1 MASTDYVA
9 APKIAIDGRP
19 LAQEFERRLE
29 LTVVDDHLFL
39 PDMFV
44 LAFRDPKREIL
55 ERAGLTIGAKVEIS
69 AARLGNDPSDTL
81 ITGEVTS
88 LEAEF
93 DGIGSRALVRGYDKS
108 HRLHRGRRTE
118 TYRDVS
124 DSDLAKKVAR
134 RAGIETG
141 RIDATPTTHPHVSQ
155 ANLTDWEFLRAR
167 AREIGYEVAVRDGRL
182 DFRSPTD
189 AADGPAVGDTN
200 SKDPLQLVLGRN
212 LEEFRP
218 RIASAEQVTAVE
230 VRGWDTAQKQPLVG
244 RAKAQ
249 TSSVVLP
256 VKPDEL
262 AATFGSPTYVSVER
276 PLSTQAEVD
285 AVAQALAEEIAG
297 ACAEAEG
304 MARGDAK
311 LVAGTAISIGQAGQ
325 AFEGKY
331 TITSSRHVFD
341 ANGYRT
347 HFVVS
352 GRQERSLLGLASVG
366 ATNGSGSAGGPPI
379 YGMVIAIVTDVKDP
393 EKLGRVKLK
402 FPWLADEYESYWA
415 RVVHAGAGKE
425 RGLMILPEVNDEV
438 LVAFEYG
445 DVRRPYVLGGLYN
458 GVDKPFEPDKL
469 VDGSSGA
476 VDRRYFRSRLGHL
489 VSITDTKD
497 GGGIVIET
505 AKAKSGI
512 TLDNAKNRITVKS
525 NGDIEIQAGGQV
537 RVKAGKQ
544 LSLEAGT
551 SLELK
556 APQIAV
562 KGKSKVDINGGA
574 LCQVKASMVKIN

>member
-9 APKIAIDGRP
+9 APKIEIDGRP
-19 LAQEFERRLE
+19 LSQEYERLVE

-44 LAFRDPKREIL
+44 LSFRDPKREVL
-55 ERAGLTIGAKVEIS
+55 DQAGLKIGARVQIA
-69 AARLGNDPSDTL
+69 AARLGDEPSDTL

-93 DGIGSRALVRGYDKS
+93 DGIGSRAVVRGYDQS

-124 DSDLAKKVAR
+124 DSELAKRVAR
-134 RAGIETG
+134 RAGLQTG
-141 RIDATPTTHPHVSQ
+141 RIDATSTTHPHVSQ
-155 ANLTDWEFLRAR
+155 ANLTDWEFLKAR
-167 AREIGYEVAVRDGRL
+167 AREIGYEVAVRDGKL
-182 DFRSPTD
+182 EFRSPTE
-189 AADGPAVGDTN
+189 AADGPAVGDTT

-218 RIASAEQVTAVE
+218 RIASAEQVKEVE
-230 VRGWDTAQKQPLVG
+230 VRGWDTAQKQALVG
-244 RAKAQ
+244 RAKAD
-249 TSSVVLP
+249 TSSVALD
-256 VKPDEL
+256 VKPDQL
-262 AATFGSPTYVSVER
+262 AATFGSPTFVSVER

-285 AVAQALAEEIAG
+285 AAAQALAEEIAG
-297 ACAEAEG
+297 AFAEAEG
-304 MARGDAK
+304 IARGDAK
-311 LVAGTAISIGQAGQ
+311 LVAGTAISVGQAGNP
-325 AFEGKY
+325 FEGKY

-352 GRQERSLLGLASVG
+352 GRQERSLLGLASLG
-366 ATNGSGSAGGPPI
+366 ATNGSGSAGGPRI
-379 YGMVIAIVTDVKDP
+379 YGMVIALVTDVKDP
-393 EKLGRVKLK
+393 ETLGRVKLK
-402 FPWLADEYESYWA
+402 FPWLADQYESYWA

-438 LVAFEYG
+438 LVAFEHG
-445 DVRRPYVLGGLYN
+445 DVRMPYVLGGLYN
-458 GVDKPFEPDKL
+458 GIDKPFEADKL

-476 VDRRYFRSRLGHL
+476 VDRRYFRTRLGHL
-489 VSITDTKD
+489 VSIADTKD

-505 AKAKSGI
+505 AKAKNRL

-525 NGDIEIQAGGQV
+525 NGDVEVEAVGKV
-537 RVKAGKQ
+537 RIKAGRQ
-544 LSLEAGT
+544 MSLEAGT

-556 APQIAV
+556 APQIAL
-562 KGKSKVDINGGA
+562 KGKSQVDISGGA
-574 LCQVKASMVKIN
+574 LCKVRASMVKIN

>member
-9 APKIAIDGRP
+9 APRIAIDGRP
-19 LAQEFERRLE
+19 LAHEFERRLE

-44 LAFRDPKREIL
+44 LTFRDPKREVL
-55 ERAGLTIGAKVEIS
+55 SKAGLTIGAKVQIA
-69 AARLGNDPSDTL
+69 AARLGDEPSDTL

-93 DGIGSRALVRGYDKS
+93 DGVGSRAVVRGYDQS

-124 DSDLAKKVAR
+124 DSDLAKRVAQR
-134 RAGIETG
+134 TGLQAG

-155 ANLTDWEFLRAR
+155 ANLTDWEFLKAR
-167 AREIGYEVAVRDGRL
+167 AREIGYEVAVRDGKL
-182 DFRSPTD
+182 EFRSPTE
-189 AADGPAVGDTN
+189 AADGPAVGDTSSN
-200 SKDPLQLVLGRN
+200 DPLQLVLGRN

-218 RIASAEQVTAVE
+218 RIASAEQVKEVE
-230 VRGWDTAQKQPLVG
+230 VRGWDTAQKQALVG
-244 RAKAQ
+244 RAKAE
-249 TSSVVLP
+249 TRSVALD

-262 AATFGSPTYVSVER
+262 ANTFGGPTYVSVER
-276 PLSTQAEVD
+276 PLTTQAEVD
-285 AVAQALAEEIAG
+285 AAAKALAEEIAG
-297 ACAEAEG
+297 AFAEAEG
-304 MARGDAK
+304 IARGDAK
-311 LVAGTAISIGQAGQ
+311 LVAGTAISVGQAGSP
-325 AFEGKY
+325 FEGKY

-341 ANGYRT
+341 ADGYRT

-352 GRQERSLLGLASVG
+352 GRQERSLLGLASLG
-366 ATNGSGSAGGPPI
+366 ATNGSGSAAGPPI

-393 EKLGRVKLK
+393 EKLGRVKVK
-402 FPWLADEYESYWA
+402 FPWLADSYESYWA

-438 LVAFEYG
+438 LVAFEHG
-445 DVRRPYVLGGLYN
+445 DVRMPYVLGGLFN
-458 GVDKPFEPDKL
+458 GIDKPFEPDKL
-469 VDGSSGA
+469 VDGSTGA

-489 VSITDTKD
+489 LSIDDTKD

-505 AKAKSGI
+505 AKAKNGI
-512 TLDNAKNRITVKS
+512 ALDNAKNTIIVKS
-525 NGDIEIQAGGQV
+525 NGDIEIQARGHV
-537 RVKAGKQ
+537 KVKADGQ
-544 LSLEAGT
+544 MSLEAGT

-556 APQIAV
+556 APQVAV
-562 KGKSKVDINGGA
+562 KAKSQVDINGGA
-574 LCQVKASMVKIN
+574 LCKVKASMVKIN

>member
-1 MASTDYVA
+1 MASSDYVA
-9 APKIAIDGRP
+9 APRIEIDGRP
-19 LAQEFERRLE
+19 LAQEFEQRLE

-44 LAFRDPKREIL
+44 LAFRDPQREVL
-55 ERAGLTIGAKVEIS
+55 DAAGLTIGAKVQIA
-69 AARLGNDPSDTL
+69 AARLGDEPSDML

-93 DGIGSRALVRGYDKS
+93 DGIGSRAVVRGYDQS

-124 DSDLAKKVAR
+124 DSELAKRVAQ
-134 RAGIETG
+134 RAGLQTG
-141 RIDATPTTHPHVSQ
+141 RIDATSTTHPHVSQ
-155 ANLTDWEFLRAR
+155 ANLTDWEFLKAR

-182 DFRSPTD
+182 EFRSPTE
-189 AADGPAVGDTN
+189 ATDGPAVGDTS

-218 RIASAEQVTAVE
+218 RIASAEQVKEVE
-230 VRGWDTAQKQPLVG
+230 VRGWDAAQKQPLVG
-244 RAKAQ
+244 RAKAE
-249 TSSVVLP
+249 TSSVALDI
-256 VKPDEL
+256 KPDQL
-262 AATFGSPTYVSVER
+262 AATFGSPTFVSVER

-285 AVAQALAEEIAG
+285 AAARALAEEIAG
-297 ACAEAEG
+297 AFAEAEG
-304 MARGDAK
+304 VARGDAK
-311 LVAGTAISIGQAGQ
+311 LVAGTAISVGQAGNP
-325 AFEGKY
+325 FEGKY

-341 ANGYRT
+341 DSGYRT

-352 GRQERSLLGLASVG
+352 GRQERSLLGLASLG

-393 EKLGRVKLK
+393 EQLGRVKVK
-402 FPWLADEYESYWA
+402 FPWLADQYESTWA
-415 RVVHAGAGKE
+415 RVVQAGAAQG

-438 LVAFEYG
+438 LVAFEHG
-445 DVRRPYVLGGLYN
+445 DVRMPYVLGGLYN
-458 GVDKPFEPDKL
+458 GIDKPAEADKL
-469 VDGSSGA
+469 VDRSSGA
-476 VDRRYFRSRLGHL
+476 VDRRYFRSRLGHHVTIL
-489 VSITDTKD
+489 DTKD

-505 AKAKSGI
+505 AKAKNGV

-525 NGDIEIQAGGQV
+525 NGDIEIDAGGKV
-537 RVKAGKQ
+537 RIKAGRQ
-544 LSLEAGT
+544 MSLEAGT

-562 KGKSKVDINGGA
+562 KGKSQVDISGGA
-574 LCQVKASMVKIN
+574 LCKVRASMVKIN

>member
-19 LAQEFERRLE
+19 LGQEFEQRLE

-44 LAFRDPKREIL
+44 LAFRDPKREVL
-55 ERAGLTIGAKVEIS
+55 KDAGLTIGAKVEIS
-69 AARLGNDPSDTL
+69 AARLGDDPSDAL
-81 ITGEVTS
+81 ITGEITS

-93 DGIGSRALVRGYDKS
+93 DGIGSRAVVRGYDKS

-124 DSDLAKKVAR
+124 DSDLAKKVAQ

-155 ANLTDWEFLRAR
+155 ANLTDWEFLKAR
-167 AREIGYEVAVRDGRL
+167 AREIGYEVAVREGKL
-182 DFRSPTD
+182 EFRSPTEASD
-189 AADGPAVGDTN
+189 APSVGDTN

-218 RIASAEQVTAVE
+218 RIASAEQVKEVE
-230 VRGWDTAQKQPLVG
+230 VRGWDTGQKKALVG
-244 RAKAQ
+244 RAKAE
-249 TSSVVLP
+249 TSSVALDT
-256 VKPDEL
+256 KPGQL
-262 AATFGSPTYVSVER
+262 AATFGSPTYVSVDR
-276 PLSTQAEVD
+276 PLATQAEVD
-285 AVAQALAEEIAG
+285 AAAKALAEEIAG

-304 MARGDAK
+304 IARGDAK
-311 LVAGTAISIGQAGQ
+311 LVAGTAISVGQAGRQ
-325 AFEGKY
+325 FEGKY

-341 ANGYRT
+341 SSGYRT

-352 GRQERSLLGLASVG
+352 GRQERSLLGLASLG
-366 ATNGSGSAGGPPI
+366 ATNGSGSASGPRI

-438 LVAFEYG
+438 LVAFEHG
-445 DVRRPYVLGGLYN
+445 DVRFPYVLGGLYN
-458 GVDKPFEPDKL
+458 GIDKPFEADKL
-469 VDGSSGA
+469 VDSSSGA
-476 VDRRYFRSRLGHL
+476 VDRRYFRTRLGHL
-489 VSITDTKD
+489 VSIADTKD

-505 AKAKSGI
+505 AKAKNSL
-512 TLDNAKNRITVKS
+512 TLDNAKNKITVKS
-525 NGDIEIQAGGQV
+525 NGDVEVEARGKV
-537 RVKAGKQ
+537 RIKAGSQ
-544 LSLEAGT
+544 MSLEAGS

-556 APQIAV
+556 APSIAV
-562 KGKSKVDINGGA
+562 KGKSQVDISGGA
-574 LCQVKASMVKIN
+574 LCKVHASMVKIN

>member
-1 MASTDYVA
+1 M
-9 APKIAIDGRP
+9 
-19 LAQEFERRLE
+19 
-29 LTVVDDHLFL
+29 
-39 PDMFV
+39 
-44 LAFRDPKREIL
+44 
-55 ERAGLTIGAKVEIS
+55 
-69 AARLGNDPSDTL
+69 
-81 ITGEVTS
+81 
-88 LEAEF
+88 
-93 DGIGSRALVRGYDKS
+93 
-108 HRLHRGRRTE
+108 
-118 TYRDVS
+118 
-124 DSDLAKKVAR
+124 
-134 RAGIETG
+134 
-141 RIDATPTTHPHVSQ
+141 
-155 ANLTDWEFLRAR
+155 
-167 AREIGYEVAVRDGRL
+167 
-182 DFRSPTD
+182 
-189 AADGPAVGDTN
+189 
-200 SKDPLQLVLGRN
+200 
-212 LEEFRP
+212 
-218 RIASAEQVTAVE
+218 
-230 VRGWDTAQKQPLVG
+230 
-244 RAKAQ
+244 
-249 TSSVVLP
+249 
-256 VKPDEL
+256 
-262 AATFGSPTYVSVER
+262 SVER